1 MTYIY
6 DILLN
11 FQDNYY
17 DFFEWN
23 NDDKITHIKR
33 MPLIKISNQD
43 FNLIKNSLVTFDDEF
58 LKNIHNKT
66 QIFKKYDINTLPYIC
81 TLCTENETMG
91 IKINKNGKLIGK
103 SSLLIDESDEA
114 LELAS
119 NLGIYQIKY
128 TAKQTNNIL
137 NWQTRKETND
147 SKKILKDINLLYET
161 KEFNKLNYMFFECF
175 GYKEKN
181 IINVLNKIKEEIYN
195 FTDNYYIIKNILKL
209 INQK

>member
-23 NDDKITHIKR
+23 NDDKITHIKK
-33 MPLIKISNQD
+33 MPLIKVSNKD
-43 FNLIKNSLVTFDDEF
+43 FKMIKNSLVIFDETF
-58 LKNIHNKT
+58 LKNIYNKT

-81 TLCTENETMG
+81 TLCTDKETMG

-103 SSLLIDESDEA
+103 SSLLMDESDEA

-119 NLGIYQIKY
+119 NLDVYPIKY
-128 TAKQTNNIL
+128 SVKQVYNLPFN
-137 NWQTRKETND
+137 QTRKEITD
-147 SKKILKDINLLYET
+147 SKKVLKEVNLLFET
-161 KEFNKLNYMFFECF
+161 NELAKLNYIFFECF
-175 GYKEKN
+175 GYQEKN
-181 IINVLNKIKEEIYN
+181 INNVLNKIKDEIYN
-195 FTDNYYIIKNILKL
+195 FTDNYYKIRDVLKL